1 MQINREKQE
10 RDREKE
16 TGRES
21 VRDTKGG
28 QKESD
33 RDREGTRE
41 RERGR

>member
-28 QKESD
+28 QKE
-33 RDREGTRE
+33 RVTETERERE